1 MMDDSIPEDES
12 NGPDVYPTGNELPDE
27 EFSPDDIAPFVGKT
41 SGISDIN
48 ELATAEWKESTTAD
62 ERIRAVLKRTVS
74 AKTAHEIA
82 DTAAV
87 SETKA
92 RNALNSLAEEG
103 LACIER
109 TESGTTYRRDPD
121 RYLIEQIHRLS
132 MADDLVDRIQAAKGE
147 IADYRERYDT
157 DAPNELLVSDRT
169 LTAEELTDISHW
181 RTAVRDLEYLRAAY
195 RIQQAKRRTST
206 SSLETLG
213 ENSDPASA
221 G

>member
-1 MMDDSIPEDES
+1 MDDSAPQDES
-12 NGPDVYPTGNELPDE
+12 DGPDTYPTGDELPDGE
-27 EFSPDDIAPFVGKT
+27 LSPDNISPFATET

-48 ELATAEWKESTTAD
+48 ELATAEWKGSTTAD

-74 AKTAHEIA
+74 PKTAREIA

-92 RNALNSLAEEG
+92 RTALKSLAEEG

-109 TESGTTYRRDPD
+109 TESGATYQRDPD

-132 MADDLVDRIQAAKGE
+132 MSDDLVDRIQAVKGE

-157 DAPNELLVSDRT
+157 DSPEELLVSDRT
-169 LTAEELTDISHW
+169 LTADELSDISHW
-181 RTAVRDLEYLRAAY
+181 RAAVRDLEYLRAAY
-195 RIQQAKRRTST
+195 RIQQAKRRTPAAN
-206 SSLETLG
+206 LEASG
-213 ENSDPASA
+213 EHSGPASA
-221 G
+221 Q

>member
-1 MMDDSIPEDES
+1 MVDDSTPQDEP
-12 NGPDVYPTGNELPDE
+12 NAPDVYPTDNELSDE
-27 EFSPDDIAPFVGKT
+27 ELSPDDISPFAVET

-48 ELATAEWKESTTAD
+48 ELATAEWQESTTAD

-74 AKTAHEIA
+74 PKTAAEIA

-92 RNALNSLAEEG
+92 RNALNLLAEEG

-109 TESGTTYRRDPD
+109 TEAGTTYQRDPD
-121 RYLIEQIHRLS
+121 RYLIERIHRLS

-157 DAPNELLVSDRT
+157 DTPDELLVSDRT
-169 LTAEELTDISHW
+169 LTAEELTDVSHW

-195 RIQQAKRRTST
+195 RIQQAKRRTPT
-206 SSLETLG
+206 SSLETSG
-213 ENSDPASA
+213 EKSDPASA
-221 G
+221 R